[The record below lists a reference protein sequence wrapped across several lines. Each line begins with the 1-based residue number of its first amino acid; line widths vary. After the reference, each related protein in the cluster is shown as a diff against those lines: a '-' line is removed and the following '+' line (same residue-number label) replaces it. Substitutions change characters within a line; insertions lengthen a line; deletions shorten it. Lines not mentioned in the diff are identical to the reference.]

1 MLIKNKNTIRERGI
15 RKRGGGGGGG
25 DHSHKESEGLGRT

>member
-1 MLIKNKNTIRERGI
+1 MSSGLPLPTII

-25 DHSHKESEGLGRT
+25 DIFINKIFFLFKG